1 MDGNKESVAAA
12 GFVQMNDL
20 LSWWKLPITN
30 GADILQDNL
39 RRMQTLG
46 REMQKVLTESLSSEV
61 KAAIESNEHIR
72 QAFQEM
78 LQSRQP
84 QNVLATEAEIA
95 SLFLDRSSQQ
105 AKRWSETTQKIG
117 ECCMAMARDM
127 AGEARQQATEHERS
141 SPKSAKPQTGTAS

>member
-39 RRMQTLG
+39 RSMQTLG

-61 KAAIESNEHIR
+61 KAAIEGDG
-72 QAFQEM
+72 A
-78 LQSRQP
+78 
-84 QNVLATEAEIA
+84 
-95 SLFLDRSSQQ
+95 
-105 AKRWSETTQKIG
+105 
-117 ECCMAMARDM
+117 
-127 AGEARQQATEHERS
+127 
-141 SPKSAKPQTGTAS
+141 